1 MSDIAAATPP
11 GLTCSSC
18 SGRLYPRTAR
28 RSETGWVHADHRTCL
43 AHRRNVEARR
53 RAQERAEDVR
63 WMAETGECLT
73 GAAKRLGT
81 TAEAL
86 EKWLRLQCMDD
97 ERVTLLGREP
107 LGLGWHRRTKRE
119 VAA

>member
-1 MSDIAAATPP
+1 MSDTAAATPPP

-73 GAAKRLGT
+73 GAAKRIGLARGT
-81 TAEAL
+81 L
-86 EKWLRLQCMDD
+86 ERWLRDHGMRDTLAALQS
-97 ERVTLLGREP
+97 REP
-107 LGLGWHRRTKRE
+107 FAAGWQNQYGA
-119 VAA
+119 VA